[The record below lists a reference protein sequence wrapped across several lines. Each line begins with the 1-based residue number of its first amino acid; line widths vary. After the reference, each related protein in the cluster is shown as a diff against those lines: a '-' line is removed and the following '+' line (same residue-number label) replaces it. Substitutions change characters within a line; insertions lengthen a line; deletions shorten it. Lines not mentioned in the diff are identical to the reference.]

1 VNKNFVLAAALLAA
15 VAATGCSSRAAK
27 PLPPPPASSSVD
39 SGIST
44 AGTGGSGVG
53 SGSSIGASALPTAS
67 AGYDLSARVVYFGY
81 DSADIDTAGQGV
93 IANYGK
99 YLTSS
104 PAAKVR
110 LEGHTD
116 ERGSA
121 EYNIALGERRA
132 QTVARELKALGV
144 TDSQLAIVSY
154 GKERPAVPGSD
165 ESAYTQNRR
174 VEVTQP

>member
-1 VNKNFVLAAALLAA
+1 MNKNLALAAILFAAL
-15 VAATGCSSRAAK
+15 AATGCKSRGAK
-27 PLPPPPASSSVD
+27 ELPPPTVSDTSAN

-44 AGTGGSGVG
+44 SGAGSSGVG
-53 SGSSIGASALPTAS
+53 SGSPVGTTGAAAR
-67 AGYDLSARVVYFGY
+67 YDLSAKTVYFAY

-99 YLTSS
+99 YLSS
-104 PAAKVR
+104 TASAKVR

-121 EYNIALGERRA
+121 EYNVALGERRA
-132 QTVARELKALGV
+132 QTVARELKAAGV
-144 TDSQLAIVSY
+144 TDAQLSIVSY
-154 GKERPAVPGSD
+154 GKERPAAQGST
-165 ESAYTQNRR
+165 EEAYAKNRR

>member
-1 VNKNFVLAAALLAA
+1 MNKNFVLAAALLAA

-27 PLPPPPASSSVD
+27 PLLPPPASSSVD

-53 SGSSIGASALPTAS
+53 SGSSIGSAVPTAS

>member
-1 VNKNFVLAAALLAA
+1 MNNNLALAA
-15 VAATGCSSRAAK
+15 VLFAAFAATGCASRGAK
-27 PLPPPPASSSVD
+27 PLPPPSASSSVD
-39 SGIST
+39 TGIST
-44 AGTGGSGVG
+44 SGTGSSGVG
-53 SGSSIGASALPTAS
+53 SGSTIGSAAPLPAG
-67 AGYDLSARVVYFGY
+67 GYDLSARTVYFAY
-81 DSADIDTAGQGV
+81 DSAEIDTAGQGV
-93 IANYGK
+93 ISNYGK
-99 YLTSS
+99 YLTGS

-144 TDSQLAIVSY
+144 TDSQLAIISY

-165 ESAYTQNRR
+165 EAAYAKNRR
-174 VEVTQP
+174 VEITQP

>member
-1 VNKNFVLAAALLAA
+1 MNKNLALAAVLLAA
-15 VAATGCSSRAAK
+15 VAATSCSSRGAK

-44 AGTGGSGVG
+44 SGTGGSGYGAG
-53 SGSSIGASALPTAS
+53 SAIGTGTGTAASAA
-67 AGYDLSARVVYFGY
+67 YDLSARTVYFGY
-81 DSADIDTAGQGV
+81 DSSDIDTAGQGV

-99 YLTSS
+99 YLTGS

-144 TDSQLAIVSY
+144 TDAQLAIVSY

-165 ESAYTQNRR
+165 EAAYAKNRR